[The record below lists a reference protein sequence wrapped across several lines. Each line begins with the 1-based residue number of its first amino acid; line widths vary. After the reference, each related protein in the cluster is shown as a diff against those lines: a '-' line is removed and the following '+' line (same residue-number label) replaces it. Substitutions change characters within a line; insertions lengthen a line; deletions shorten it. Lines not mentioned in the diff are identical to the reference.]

1 MPTTPAFQPAFLM
14 LVMLKAAFIYA
25 RDTPYHI
32 FKVVISRFVL
42 YRMILASKKKREQKN
57 EEWTELQNVI
67 CKNGCFLAPFLL
79 SFLLYIHGKAPTN

>member
-42 YRMILASKKKREQKN
+42 YRMILASKKKKGSKKMKN
-57 EEWTELQNVI
+57 EQS
-67 CKNGCFLAPFLL
+67 CKM
-79 SFLLYIHGKAPTN
+79 SYVKMVVS